1 MKLHEFQAKQI
12 FAKYGITVP
21 RGVVVKTPDEAFKAT
36 QDFGGSAV
44 IKAQVHAGGRGKAG
58 GVQLVRSSEEAKET
72 IKKNSIVLFMKGTKD
87 MPGCGFSAHV
97 VQILNNMNVDY
108 VDIDVLNDD
117 DFKENMKKFT
127 NWPTF
132 PQLYVK
138 GEFVGGCDIIKE
150 MFESG
155 ELLELFNTK
164 GIDVKI

>member
-1 MKLHEFQAKQI
+1 VDTIALHISYLYSNLFMELPHVDFLKISA
-12 FAKYGITVP
+12 VNN
-21 RGVVVKTPDEAFKAT
+21 RGVVHREIFNRDTITIQNV
-36 QDFGGSAV
+36 
-44 IKAQVHAGGRGKAG
+44 
-58 GVQLVRSSEEAKET
+58 EEAKDT
-72 IKKNSIVLFMKGTKD
+72 IKTNDIVLFMKGTKD

-97 VQILNNMNVDY
+97 VQILNKMNVKYID
-108 VDIDVLNDD
+108 VDILHDD
-117 DFKENMKKFT
+117 NFKENMKKFT

>member
-1 MKLHEFQAKQI
+1 MTLTIQNI
-12 FAKYGITVP
+12 
-21 RGVVVKTPDEAFKAT
+21 
-36 QDFGGSAV
+36 
-44 IKAQVHAGGRGKAG
+44 
-58 GVQLVRSSEEAKET
+58 EEAKET

-108 VDIDVLNDD
+108 VDIDVLIDEN
-117 DFKENMKKFT
+117 FKENMKKFT

-138 GEFVGGCDIIKE
+138 GEFVGGCDIVKE

-164 GIDVKI
+164 GIDVKT

>member
-1 MKLHEFQAKQI
+1 MTLTIQTVDDAKQTI
-12 FAKYGITVP
+12 
-21 RGVVVKTPDEAFKAT
+21 
-36 QDFGGSAV
+36 
-44 IKAQVHAGGRGKAG
+44 
-58 GVQLVRSSEEAKET
+58 ET
-72 IKKNSIVLFMKGTKD
+72 NDIVLFMKGTKD

-97 VQILNNMNVDY
+97 VQILNNMNVEY
-108 VDIDVLNDD
+108 IDVDVLQDD
-117 DFKENMKKFT
+117 NFKESMKKFT

-164 GIDVKI
+164 GIDIKI